1 MQVLIFGLML
11 VLLSPASL
19 ARDLILEVSNKSV
32 KTVTFDELK
41 TMPSINYKTHLPWF
55 TGEAEFTGVSLEY
68 FLTKQFG
75 TVPDVVT
82 FRALN
87 DYSVDIVKSDIEK
100 FDPIIA
106 YLKDGKEMTVRE
118 KGPYWIIYSLSDFPI
133 IDDSLYHSQ
142 MIWQLEKIQIDR
154 L

>member
-1 MQVLIFGLML
+1 MRVLIFGLMV
-11 VLLSPASL
+11 VLLSPVGL
-19 ARDLILEVSNKSV
+19 ARDLILEVSNKPV
-32 KTVTFDELK
+32 KIVTFDELK
-41 TMPSINYKTHLPWF
+41 SMPSISYKTHLPWF

-75 TVPDVVT
+75 AIPDIVT

-87 DYSVDIVKSDIEK
+87 DYSVEIVKSDIEK

-106 YLKDGKEMTVRE
+106 YLKDGKEMTIRE
-118 KGPYWIIYSLSDFPI
+118 KGPYWIIYSLSDFPR
-133 IDDSLYHSQ
+133 IDDSLYHAQ
-142 MIWQLEKIQIDR
+142 MIWQLEKIQIDS